1 MIFIFIT
8 PKDTLIYIVTLLIYN
23 RQLVIMTLTRRE
35 LVRAHLSTKSPN
47 NPYAL

>member
-23 RQLVIMTLTRRE
+23 RQLVMTLTRRE
-35 LVRAHLSTKSPN
+35 LVRAHLSTKSPD